1 MRDLNEDLEFTVYY
15 VYFVFQTLSTL
26 KVLTKRIEIKY
37 LETVA

>member
-1 MRDLNEDLEFTVYY
+1 MRNLNEDLKSTVYC

-37 LETVA
+37 LETLD